1 MPEDWKR
8 ALERRLADVPRGE
21 VLIRAASGAPLFP
34 PPACACIGRD
44 EKGRLDIWPL
54 YPGVEL
60 TLQAYSAKSVA
71 FHHDVPGAAMLE
83 INHCYA
89 GRVGYTSGAEP
100 ALYLGEGDLSL
111 HGLHTGVESV
121 MQFPFDGY
129 LGFSFRVDV
138 ARLDA
143 NLPDFMREAGVSGA
157 QILARFCGENGF
169 SVLSSAE
176 QVGALLDPLY
186 TLPERLLIPYAKLKF
201 QELMLLLSV
210 MDAPPVTQ
218 SAYQAEQIALIRRIH
233 DQMMSDM
240 SQRCT
245 IEMLSQQYHINTST
259 LKSLF
264 KTVYG
269 QPLAAHMKEH
279 RMEYAARLLRTT
291 TDSLAEIAEKV
302 GYESQSKLTAAFKS
316 AYGVLPSEYRKEK
329 KKTAALDE
337 RLKRCYTIGT
347 AAGFYR
353 ALALLVG
360 GNMMAVMFLL
370 FLLQV
375 FQRLTKHE
383 CDDADAGYRKQK
395 VRHGFHLPSV

>member
-1 MPEDWKR
+1 M
-8 ALERRLADVPRGE
+8 
-21 VLIRAASGAPLFP
+21 LFP

-60 TLQAYSAKSVA
+60 TLQAYSAKAVA

-291 TDSLAEIAEKV
+291 TDSLAEIAEK
-302 GYESQSKLTAAFKS
+302 YWRLRRRAEYLARHSLRARIAAFLLDAAADAGGNTFSLGMRREDLAAYLGANRS
-316 AYGVLPSEYRKEK
+316 ALCRELSRLRAEGWIDCCRDSVRLIN
-329 KKTAALDE
+329 TAALA
-337 RLKRCYTIGT
+337 KS
-347 AAGFYR
+347 AAAENRSGE
-353 ALALLVG
+353 
-360 GNMMAVMFLL
+360 
-370 FLLQV
+370 
-375 FQRLTKHE
+375 K
-383 CDDADAGYRKQK
+383 
-395 VRHGFHLPSV
+395 

>member
-1 MPEDWKR
+1 MQEERKR
-8 ALERRLADVPRGE
+8 ELENRLADVPEGE
-21 VLIRAASGAPLFP
+21 LMICAEMGAPCFP
-34 PPACACIGRD
+34 PPACACIGSG

-54 YPGVEL
+54 YDGAEL

-71 FHHDVPGAAMLE
+71 FSHDVPAAPMLE

-89 GRVGYTSGAEP
+89 GRIGYTGDTGM
-100 ALYLGEGDLSL
+100 ALYLGEGDISL
-111 HGLHTGVESV
+111 HGLHTCMETV

-143 NLPDFMREAGVSGA
+143 NPPDFMREAGVCAAG
-157 QILARFCGENGF
+157 ILTKFCGENGF

-186 TLPERLLIPYAKLKF
+186 TLPEKLLVPYAKLKF

-210 MDAPPVTQ
+210 TDAPPVTQ
-218 SAYQAEQIALIRRIH
+218 SAYRAEQIALIRQIH

-240 SQRCT
+240 SRRCT

-316 AYGVLPSEYRKEK
+316 TYGVLPSEYRKEK
-329 KKTAALDE
+329 KE
-337 RLKRCYTIGT
+337 NSR
-347 AAGFYR
+347 
-353 ALALLVG
+353 
-360 GNMMAVMFLL
+360 
-370 FLLQV
+370 
-375 FQRLTKHE
+375 
-383 CDDADAGYRKQK
+383 
-395 VRHGFHLPSV
+395 S

>member
-1 MPEDWKR
+1 MLTKLKNGLDGTQLKTI
-8 ALERRLADVPRGE
+8 ALVLMVLDHIHYFFEFTGCIPTVFSMLGRL
-21 VLIRAASGAPLFP
+21 SAPLFLFCTVEGF
-34 PPACACIGRD
+34 AHTHDRRRYFIRIWGIG
-44 EKGRLDIWPL
+44 
-54 YPGVEL
+54 
-60 TLQAYSAKSVA
+60 TAM
-71 FHHDVPGAAMLE
+71 AALE
-83 INHCYA
+83 
-89 GRVGYTSGAEP
+89 
-100 ALYLGEGDLSL
+100 
-111 HGLHTGVESV
+111 
-121 MQFPFDGY
+121 F
-129 LGFSFRVDV
+129 
-138 ARLDA
+138 
-143 NLPDFMREAGVSGA
+143 FM
-157 QILARFCGENGF
+157 I
-169 SVLSSAE
+169 
-176 QVGALLDPLY
+176 
-186 TLPERLLIPYAKLKF
+186 YAKAFRRGDGFYPLNAIF

-329 KKTAALDE
+329 KE
-337 RLKRCYTIGT
+337 SSR
-347 AAGFYR
+347 
-353 ALALLVG
+353 
-360 GNMMAVMFLL
+360 
-370 FLLQV
+370 
-375 FQRLTKHE
+375 
-383 CDDADAGYRKQK
+383 
-395 VRHGFHLPSV
+395 P